1 MISSETSRITYP
13 GNASTTVFAYTF
25 KIFDQDDIL
34 VNLVVDST
42 SVTTT
47 QTVTTHYTV
56 SGVGEE
62 SGGNITF
69 ITAPP
74 SGTTVVLT
82 RNQPLLQETDYTEND
97 PFPAETHEDALDK
110 CMAAVQMLSERLDRA
125 LTIPI
130 SSSITNPEVSLTA
143 AKANYYLRANSTGTG
158 FELVEVDTLSGTFA
172 DLSADSS
179 PSLGGDLDCAGND
192 ILVTGGST
200 FLKESTDGNEYFG
213 FTKVLNAV
221 NYFNW
226 SGAAT
231 GNGPVLA
238 ALGDDA
244 NVSININPKG
254 SGTVLLNG
262 PVTSSGLG
270 TFNVG
275 LHIKNGATG
284 GGFARFYEDSDNGT
298 NYIEHKANDTLASN
312 STYSWPIAPTTTG
325 THLASDTSGNI
336 THVADKVVQR
346 VLATSTTA
354 TSTSTLIPVDNSI
367 PQNTEGTEFLTA
379 TITPVNASNKLK
391 IEFYVPVTSSDTAGS
406 NGSLSLFQDTTANAL
421 QATTFVYTTSN
432 WQTHMKLTHFM
443 DAGTTSATTFKIRFG
458 PNNGAYVMYMN
469 RTVGTSDIFSTACIA
484 SLEITEYSA

>member
-13 GNASTTVFAYTF
+13 GNASITVFAYTF

-42 SVTTT
+42 SATTT

-179 PSLGGDLDCAGND
+179 PSL
-192 ILVTGGST
+192 
-200 FLKESTDGNEYFG
+200 
-213 FTKVLNAV
+213 
-221 NYFNW
+221 
-226 SGAAT
+226 
-231 GNGPVLA
+231 
-238 ALGDDA
+238 
-244 NVSININPKG
+244 
-254 SGTVLLNG
+254 
-262 PVTSSGLG
+262 
-270 TFNVG
+270 
-275 LHIKNGATG
+275 
-284 GGFARFYEDSDNGT
+284 
-298 NYIEHKANDTLASN
+298 
-312 STYSWPIAPTTTG
+312 
-325 THLASDTSGNI
+325 
-336 THVADKVVQR
+336 
-346 VLATSTTA
+346 
-354 TSTSTLIPVDNSI
+354 
-367 PQNTEGTEFLTA
+367 
-379 TITPVNASNKLK
+379 
-391 IEFYVPVTSSDTAGS
+391 
-406 NGSLSLFQDTTANAL
+406 
-421 QATTFVYTTSN
+421 
-432 WQTHMKLTHFM
+432 
-443 DAGTTSATTFKIRFG
+443 
-458 PNNGAYVMYMN
+458 
-469 RTVGTSDIFSTACIA
+469 
-484 SLEITEYSA
+484 